1 MESHLLKESPYRD
14 LQVEAQFRV
23 AVIDFQVLLEEE
35 EVLIEND
42 VSTME
47 VQEDTIH
54 RTILNMAG
62 IQIISHNPIHIIL
75 EVTVPVEEVVL
86 VEVYD
91 LMRNISE
98 IQDMLT
104 NILMEVALHRHS
116 ITLEAIQIED
126 IIQTIQEGIQVML
139 TTIDV

>member
-116 ITLEAIQIED
+116 ITLEAIPIED